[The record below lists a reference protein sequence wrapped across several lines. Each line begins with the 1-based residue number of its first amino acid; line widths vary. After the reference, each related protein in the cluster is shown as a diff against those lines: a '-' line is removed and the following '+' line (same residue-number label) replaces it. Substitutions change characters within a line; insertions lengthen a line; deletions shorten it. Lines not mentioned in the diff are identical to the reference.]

1 MKCFLIDPL
10 TMKIVI
16 YRDSLTLRVNQLTSF
31 FLIRNIGLNP
41 LSVNPTK
48 MVKLT
53 QTICRLLPTNFL
65 SVFDHFVKLGLKG
78 LTVS

>member
-10 TMKIVI
+10 TMKIAI

-41 LSVNPTK
+41 LSVNPTE